1 MIIFNIINTGLNN
14 NIGTKNIYSIIGF
27 FSQALGIMA
36 IKLIPCIFKY
46 KDDKIQQP
54 LKNTFIDYLFLSIIV
69 LFYMSMSFVLQF
81 ADIGMNLDVLNVT
94 CLNEVLDIIL
104 LLILTKIFL
113 DYKYYIHNVISL
125 ISFCIFGIIIDVIL
139 KHFSNFKPVDLV
151 YFLDGIIRT
160 IILCYFKYMMEIKF
174 YKYWNIVLIV
184 GLISLILDI
193 IIFPILIKVDVINDF
208 KFEIKY
214 FFITFF
220 LNLIFNGFVQF
231 LLIITMLNIL
241 TPNHLVIPFEI
252 GKIIST
258 IVSNIENGNTNF
270 VDFLFLIPFVF
281 QIFSLLF
288 YLEILECNF
297 CNLNKNTKKN
307 IQLREE
313 ESMLIKAERDQ
324 SFVEVGQGLIVKELE
339 RIESIVKE
347 IHSDSI
353 AV

>member
-1 MIIFNIINTGLNN
+1 
-14 NIGTKNIYSIIGF
+14 
-27 FSQALGIMA
+27 
-36 IKLIPCIFKY
+36 
-46 KDDKIQQP
+46 
-54 LKNTFIDYLFLSIIV
+54 
-69 LFYMSMSFVLQF
+69 
-81 ADIGMNLDVLNVT
+81 
-94 CLNEVLDIIL
+94 
-104 LLILTKIFL
+104 
-113 DYKYYIHNVISL
+113 
-125 ISFCIFGIIIDVIL
+125 
-139 KHFSNFKPVDLV
+139 
-151 YFLDGIIRT
+151 
-160 IILCYFKYMMEIKF
+160 
-174 YKYWNIVLIV
+174 
-184 GLISLILDI
+184 
-193 IIFPILIKVDVINDF
+193 
-208 KFEIKY
+208 
-214 FFITFF
+214 
-220 LNLIFNGFVQF
+220 
-231 LLIITMLNIL
+231 MLNIL

-270 VDFLFLIPFVF
+270 VDFLFLIPFAF